1 MTMILNK
8 RRKIIL
14 SIIGLILLLPIIG
27 MQFSN
32 EVNWSGFDFIIAGL
46 LLSTIGLA
54 VELLFQFTKNNTQRF
69 LFLGIILILGFLV
82 WAEMAVGIFGS
93 PFAGS

>member
-1 MTMILNK
+1 MILNK